1 MVIGL
6 NFVPTEV
13 SCDYVFVCHMR
24 RYKNVVNQPVK
35 KIITSNLREAKEYD
49 HMLNFASYSCQ
60 EPAIME
66 NSGLMCLHFLMHM
79 GIAKVSIAGLDGYDI
94 TNRGNYVNS
103 GLEYDF
109 TAEQLQERNE
119 LIAKEI
125 SALQEKMEI
134 DFLTDSIYKR

>member
-1 MVIGL
+1 
-6 NFVPTEV
+6 
-13 SCDYVFVCHMR
+13 
-24 RYKNVVNQPVK
+24 
-35 KIITSNLREAKEYD
+35 
-49 HMLNFASYSCQ
+49 
-60 EPAIME
+60 ME

-79 GIAKVSIAGLDGYDI
+79 GFAKVSIAGLDGYDI

-103 GLEYDF
+103 GREYDF